1 MVCNG
6 ILLCYFVLFFCR
18 NKLKEYYKYSIHIA
32 LEAHQAHE
40 IVDSKDDHI
49 DTSDTTFCIVS
60 QEHRVTVI

>member
-1 MVCNG
+1 MVYCA
-6 ILLCYFVLFFCR
+6 IFVLFFCR

-49 DTSDTTFCIVS
+49 DTSDTTLYC
-60 QEHRVTVI
+60 VTGTQGHSTVL